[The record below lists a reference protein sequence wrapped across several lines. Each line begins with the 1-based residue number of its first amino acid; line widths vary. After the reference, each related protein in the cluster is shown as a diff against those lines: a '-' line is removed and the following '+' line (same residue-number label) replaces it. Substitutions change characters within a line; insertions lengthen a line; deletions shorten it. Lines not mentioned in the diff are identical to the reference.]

1 MTPSEAMGTS
11 DVEYVLGVQKLFTL
25 FFVTLG
31 PIKLLGPFAR
41 ATASMTEVEL
51 RAIAVRAAALATVIA
66 IAGGFLGRALLESWQ
81 IPVFALRLTAGLILF
96 VVAFRLVM
104 QVYEPPPP
112 HPAPGTHPEP
122 PNLMQVVSPMVL
134 THYGLAALIVVLGVS
149 HEAGRTGVIIGTL
162 VVVMLLNL
170 LSMVYV
176 RPLLRTLG
184 PVLLA
189 IGIVLSVLQLALSV
203 QIILTALHGLGVL
216 TGHA

>member
-1 MTPSEAMGTS
+1 MSEAN
-11 DVEYVLGVQKLFTL
+11 YALGLPKLFTL

-41 ATASMTEVEL
+41 ATAGLTAAEL
-51 RAIAVRAAALATVIA
+51 HAMAVRAVGLATLIA
-66 IAGGFLGRALLESWQ
+66 IGGAFLGRALLESWQ

-96 VVAFRLVM
+96 VVAFRIVM
-104 QVYEPPPP
+104 QVYEPPAP
-112 HPAPGTHPEP
+112 HPTPGTPVEP

-134 THYGLAALIVVLGVS
+134 TPYGIAALIVLLVLSQEV
-149 HEAGRTGVIIGTL
+149 GRTGVIIGTL

-189 IGIVLSVLQLALSV
+189 IGTVLGLLQLALSV
-203 QIILTALHGLGVL
+203 QIILTALRGLGVL
-216 TGHA
+216 SGAA

>member
-1 MTPSEAMGTS
+1 MTPSEAGIS
-11 DVEYVLGVQKLFTL
+11 DMDYALGVQKLFTL

-31 PIKLLGPFAR
+31 PIKLLGPFASATAGMTIPELRAMALR
-41 ATASMTEVEL
+41 ATA
-51 RAIAVRAAALATVIA
+51 LATLIA
-66 IAGGFLGRALLESWQ
+66 IAGGFLGRALLESWGV
-81 IPVFALRLTAGLILF
+81 PVFAMRLTAGLILF

-134 THYGLAALIVVLGVS
+134 THYGLAALIVLLSLS
-149 HEAGRTGVIIGTL
+149 HEAGRTGVIVATL

-170 LSMVYV
+170 LTMVYV

-184 PVLLA
+184 PVLVA
-189 IGIVLSVLQLALSV
+189 VATVLSLLQLALSV
-203 QIILTALHGLGVL
+203 QIILAALHGLGVL
-216 TGHA
+216 DGHA